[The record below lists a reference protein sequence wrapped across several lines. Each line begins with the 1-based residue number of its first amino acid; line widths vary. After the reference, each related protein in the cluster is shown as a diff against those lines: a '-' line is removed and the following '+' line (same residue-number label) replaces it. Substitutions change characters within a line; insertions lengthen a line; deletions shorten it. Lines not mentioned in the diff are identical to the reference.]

1 MVILPI
7 FTCDIIYHGKKCIC
21 MNLILLTYLFNG
33 TVSKTEGYI
42 KSIENNQKPIIVLN
56 YVTKGVLS
64 RLCIVIHHHHFL

>member
-1 MVILPI
+1 
-7 FTCDIIYHGKKCIC
+7 

-64 RLCIVIHHHHFL
+64 RICIVILDHVFL